1 MNTNKLLTVEEGS
14 QYFAFVEKMIENKI
28 FSGYAKLKDGSISEF
43 KYVTSMKKDGIIIH
57 YIQLKEGGHDTR

>member
-1 MNTNKLLTVEEGS
+1 MNNKLLRIEENTK
-14 QYFAFVEKMIENKI
+14 FFEFIEEMVEKKI
-28 FSGYAKLKDGSISEF
+28 IYGIAKLKDGSISEF